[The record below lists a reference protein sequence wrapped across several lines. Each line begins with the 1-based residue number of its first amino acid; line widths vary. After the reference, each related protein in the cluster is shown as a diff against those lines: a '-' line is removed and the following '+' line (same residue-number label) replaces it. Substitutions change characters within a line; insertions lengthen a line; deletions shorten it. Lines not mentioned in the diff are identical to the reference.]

1 LRERIRDRIQEVRG
15 EIRDARRSAREARDA
30 LGRAEW
36 DLHRVRRELVGR
48 YPV

>member
-1 LRERIRDRIQEVRG
+1 VRG

-30 LGRAEW
+30 LDRAEW
-36 DLHRVRRELVGR
+36 DVRRVRRELADR